1 MTREPLPA
9 SVRAEYLRAMG
20 IDVWQSRDAIAVTDT
35 DMHPESGVAAT
46 ESAVLSRPD
55 ASRQPAVTNQS
66 VDAHEPAA
74 PARPAEPA
82 AANDDWPLLQH
93 EVSRCTRCR
102 LHETRT
108 QPVFGVG
115 DRHARLMIIGEAPG
129 AEEDRSGEPFVGRAG
144 QLLTAML
151 KGIGLAREQVFIAN
165 TLKCRPPQNRDPR
178 VDEISACNDYLLR
191 QIAAIRPGVILA
203 VGRIAAQQLLESD
216 LPLGRMRGASQ
227 TFGDT
232 AIPVIVTYH
241 PAYLLRTPAQKA
253 LAWEDLKRVKATLEQ
268 AA

>member
-1 MTREPLPA
+1 MTRATEGMTPA
-9 SVRAEYLRAMG
+9 LRREYLRAMG
-20 IDVWQSRDAIAVTDT
+20 IDVWLPVAPVPSADT
-35 DMHPESGVAAT
+35 ENAANTETVAEVIDTAPVAA
-46 ESAVLSRPD
+46 SAPAPD
-55 ASRQPAVTNQS
+55 AERA
-66 VDAHEPAA
+66 DAWA
-74 PARPAEPA
+74 
-82 AANDDWPLLQH
+82 LLKN

-115 DRHARLMIIGEAPG
+115 DRHARLLVIGEAPG

-151 KGIGLAREQVFIAN
+151 KAIGFEREQVFISN

-178 VDEISACNDYLLR
+178 SDEMQSCSDYLQR
-191 QIAAIRPGVILA
+191 QIAAISPSAILA
-203 VGRIAAQQLLESD
+203 VGRIAAQQLLQQD
-216 LPLGRMRGASQ
+216 LPLGRMRGTTHTLDA
-227 TFGDT
+227 G
-232 AIPVIVTYH
+232 AIPVVVTYH

-253 LAWEDLKRVKATLEQ
+253 LAWQDLKRVKKLLED